1 VRRAVRRVLAAAGDR
16 GASAVEY
23 GLMVAAIAALIVGVL
38 FALSGQFSDAMHD
51 VCGHIEANNNE
62 TIQDSEAC

>member
-1 VRRAVRRVLAAAGDR
+1 MRRAVRRVLTTTGDR

-38 FALSGQFSDAMHD
+38 FAISGQFSDAMHD
-51 VCGHIEANNNE
+51 VCGQMEANNSE